1 MVVFLVISFIVGL
14 LFLIKYERSCEDGLL
29 FILTLLV
36 IIIFM
41 TSIESLERDKK
52 VPKRFFTVVDKTK
65 YNQCNKEASCQEVY
79 NLYLKTDNGFS
90 FKEPFDY
97 NSYENARIGSKITY
111 KQSYNRYLETGGKPF
126 SNEE

>member
-1 MVVFLVISFIVGL
+1 MVIFLIVSFIVGL
-14 LFLIKYERSCEDGLL
+14 LFLIKYERSFENFFLFMSTFMMIILL
-29 FILTLLV
+29 ILFV
-36 IIIFM
+36 D
-41 TSIESLERDKK
+41 SINKAKK
-52 VPKRFFTVVDKTK
+52 VPKRYFTVIDKAK

-111 KQSYNRYLETGGKPF
+111 RQTYNRYLETGGKPF

>member
-1 MVVFLVISFIVGL
+1 MVIFLIVSFIIGL
-14 LFLIKYERSCEDGLL
+14 LFLIKYKRNFENFFLFGSTFFMIILL
-29 FILTLLV
+29 ILFV
-36 IIIFM
+36 D
-41 TSIESLERDKK
+41 SIEKDKK
-52 VPKRFFTVVDKTK
+52 VPKRYFTVVDKTK

-126 SNEE
+126 PDGE

>member
-1 MVVFLVISFIVGL
+1 MIVFLIVSFIVGL
-14 LFLIKYERSCEDGLL
+14 LFLIKYERSFENFFLFMSTFMMIILL
-29 FILTLLV
+29 MLFV
-36 IIIFM
+36 E
-41 TSIESLERDKK
+41 SIDRDKK
-52 VPKRFFTVVDKTK
+52 VPKRYFTVIDKTK

>member
-14 LFLIKYERSCEDGLL
+14 LFLIKYERSCDDGLL
-29 FILTLLV
+29 FILILLV
-36 IIIFM
+36 IIIF
-41 TSIESLERDKK
+41 TTFIESLERDKK
-52 VPKRFFTVVDKTK
+52 VPKRFFTVIDKTK

-79 NLYLKTDNGFS
+79 NLYLKTDDGFS

>member
-1 MVVFLVISFIVGL
+1 MVVFLIVSFIVGL
-14 LFLIKYERSCEDGLL
+14 LFLIKYKRSFENFFLFMSTFMMIILL
-29 FILTLLV
+29 ILFV
-36 IIIFM
+36 D
-41 TSIESLERDKK
+41 SIDKDKK
-52 VPKRFFTVVDKTK
+52 VPKRYFTVIDKTK

-79 NLYLKTDNGFS
+79 NLYLKTDDGFS

>member
-1 MVVFLVISFIVGL
+1 MVIFLIVSFIIGL
-14 LFLIKYERSCEDGLL
+14 LFLIKYERSPENYLL
-29 FILTLLV
+29 FLFSFF
-36 IIIFM
+36 IIILLIIF
-41 TSIESLERDKK
+41 TDSTEKDKK
-52 VPKRFFTVVDKTK
+52 VPERYFTVIDKTK

>member
-1 MVVFLVISFIVGL
+1 MVIFLIVSFIIGL
-14 LFLIKYERSCEDGLL
+14 LFLIKYKRNFENFFLFGSTFFMIILL
-29 FILTLLV
+29 ILFV
-36 IIIFM
+36 D
-41 TSIESLERDKK
+41 SIEKDKK
-52 VPKRFFTVVDKTK
+52 VPKRYFTVVDKTK

>member
-41 TSIESLERDKK
+41 TSIESLEKDKK
-52 VPKRFFTVVDKTK
+52 VPKRFFTVVDKAK

-90 FKEPFDY
+90 FKESFNY
-97 NSYENARIGSKITY
+97 NSYENATIGSKITY
-111 KQSYNRYLETGGKPF
+111 RQTYNRYLETGGKPF
-126 SNEE
+126 PDGE

>member
-1 MVVFLVISFIVGL
+1 MIIFLIVSFIIGL
-14 LFLIKYERSCEDGLL
+14 LFLIKYKR
-29 FILTLLV
+29 
-36 IIIFM
+36 
-41 TSIESLERDKK
+41 SIENFFLFGCTFFMIILLILFVDSVEKDKK
-52 VPKRFFTVVDKTK
+52 VPKRYFTVIDKTK

-126 SNEE
+126 PDEE

>member
-1 MVVFLVISFIVGL
+1 MIIFLAISFIIGL
-14 LFLIKYERSCEDGLL
+14 LFLIKYERSSENYLL
-29 FILTLLV
+29 FLFSFF
-36 IIIFM
+36 IIIFLIIF
-41 TSIESLERDKK
+41 TDSIEKDKK
-52 VPKRFFTVVDKTK
+52 VPKRYFTVVDKTK

-126 SNEE
+126 PDGE

>member
-41 TSIESLERDKK
+41 TSIESLEKDKK

-65 YNQCNKEASCQEVY
+65 YNQCNKEASCQEIY
-79 NLYLKTDNGFS
+79 NLYLKTDDGFS
-90 FKEPFDY
+90 FKEPFNY

-126 SNEE
+126 PDGE

>member
-1 MVVFLVISFIVGL
+1 MVIFLIVSFIIGL
-14 LFLIKYERSCEDGLL
+14 LFLIKYERSIENFFLFGSTFFMIILL
-29 FILTLLV
+29 ILFV
-36 IIIFM
+36 D
-41 TSIESLERDKK
+41 SIEKDKK
-52 VPKRFFTVVDKTK
+52 VPERYFTVIDKTK

-126 SNEE
+126 PDGE

>member
-1 MVVFLVISFIVGL
+1 MVVFLIVSFIVGL
-14 LFLIKYERSCEDGLL
+14 LFLRKYKRSPENFFL
-29 FILTLLV
+29 FLFSFFM
-36 IIIFM
+36 IIFLIIC
-41 TSIESLERDKK
+41 TNSTEKDKK
-52 VPKRFFTVVDKTK
+52 VLKRYFTVIDKTK

-111 KQSYNRYLETGGKPF
+111 KQSYNRYLETSGKPI

>member
-41 TSIESLERDKK
+41 TSIESLEKDKK

-79 NLYLKTDNGFS
+79 NLYLKTDDGFS

-126 SNEE
+126 PDGE

>member
-1 MVVFLVISFIVGL
+1 MVVFLIVSFIVGL
-14 LFLIKYERSCEDGLL
+14 LFLIKYKRSFENFFLFMSTFMMIILL
-29 FILTLLV
+29 ILFV
-36 IIIFM
+36 D
-41 TSIESLERDKK
+41 SIDKDKK
-52 VPKRFFTVVDKTK
+52 VPKRYFTVVDKTK

>member
-1 MVVFLVISFIVGL
+1 MIVFLIVSFIVGL
-14 LFLIKYERSCEDGLL
+14 LFLIKYKRSPEDGLL
-29 FILTLLV
+29 FILALLV

-41 TSIESLERDKK
+41 TFIESLERDKK
-52 VPKRFFTVVDKTK
+52 VPQRYFTVIDKTK

-111 KQSYNRYLETGGKPF
+111 KQSYDRYLETGGKPF
-126 SNEE
+126 PDGE

>member
-1 MVVFLVISFIVGL
+1 MVIFLVISFIVGL
-14 LFLIKYERSCEDGLL
+14 LFSIKYERSCENYLL
-29 FILTLLV
+29 FLFSFFMV
-36 IIIFM
+36 IFLIIC
-41 TSIESLERDKK
+41 TDSVEKDKK
-52 VPKRFFTVVDKTK
+52 VPKRYFTVIDKTK

-79 NLYLKTDNGFS
+79 NLYLKTDDGFS

>member
-1 MVVFLVISFIVGL
+1 MVTFLIVSFIVGL
-14 LFLIKYERSCEDGLL
+14 LFLIKYKRSFENFFLFMSTFFMILL
-29 FILTLLV
+29 LMLFV
-36 IIIFM
+36 D
-41 TSIESLERDKK
+41 SIDRDKK
-52 VPKRFFTVVDKTK
+52 VPERYFTVIDKTK

-79 NLYLKTDNGFS
+79 NLYLKTDDGFS

-126 SNEE
+126 PDGE